1 MFGKLMRSRKWWA
14 SMLGMVACTVAVAA
28 GWDDARAEELTKV
41 LVTVYT
47 VISGVF
53 VASTA
58 VEDAAAKRSGDA
70 GQRTEPVQPV
80 SIERGAFTRTG
91 VPKVLTLLL
100 LSGGLLVGNVACST
114 FDPGGQTAKAVAQRS
129 QFLWDENNAFATDID
144 GAQTGAFTMYQGAG
158 PPVLKEDGAVD
169 WENSPTT
176 YYLKYE
182 PKADAARE
190 AFQMAYQQS
199 TLQMQMQLQTLNALI
214 GMIGARLGVG
224 VGADGTL
231 VPPVQ
236 QPAAE
241 DKWSARLDR
250 LEKLVETVAKSRGA
264 AK

>member
-53 VASTA
+53 VAATA
-58 VEDAAAKRSGDA
+58 VEDAAAKRSGTA
-70 GQRTEPVQPV
+70 GTRTEPVPPA
-80 SIERGAFTRTG
+80 SIERGDFNRGA
-91 VPKVLTLLL
+91 PKIITLLI
-100 LSGGLLVGNVACST
+100 LSGGLLVGNGACST

-129 QFLWDENNAFATDID
+129 QFLWDANNSFATDID

-158 PPVLKEDGAVD
+158 PPVLKEDGTVD
-169 WENSPTT
+169 WEASPTA
-176 YYLKYE
+176 YYLTYE

-199 TLQMQMQLQTLNALI
+199 SLQMQMQLQTVNALI

-236 QPAAE
+236 QPAE

-250 LEKLVETVAKSRGA
+250 LEKLIGA
-264 AK
+264 ATAAKGGGK